1 MKFVLLNE
9 ISSDRIENDSASEE
23 EAVN

>member
-9 ISSDRIENDSASEE
+9 TSSDRMEEDSASEE